1 MLTRSEKQIMELL
14 WSIDEPLTCL
24 EIIDRCEDK
33 RWKDS
38 YIHIMIRSLLE
49 KGMIKVSGVEL
60 VCKNYARKFG
70 PALTKDEYIVKT
82 LMNEKVWTNDKMPP
96 LFAAFVKNE
105 ASVEVLD
112 QFDQMIQQRKQELSK
127 G

>member
-38 YIHIMIRSLLE
+38 YIHIMIRSLLD
-49 KGMIKVSGVEL
+49 KGMIRSVVLSL
-60 VCKNYARKFG
+60 YARTMLENSVLHF
-70 PALTKDEYIVKT
+70 L
-82 LMNEKVWTNDKMPP
+82 KMSI
-96 LFAAFVKNE
+96 L
-105 ASVEVLD
+105 
-112 QFDQMIQQRKQELSK
+112 
-127 G
+127 